1 MTYGFNTPATGG
13 SEVCPVCSEIYP
25 AANPNCPKCGYAPG
39 TVADSESD
47 QAAQPAVQISYPGAT
62 GRNWGA
68 LAAVLFTLLGGG
80 IALFVGLDVRDR
92 VSSAFDQVFQS
103 DEFDGVFDSNSSDSP
118 DELSSA
124 ACTKKLT
131 QYLRRLFF
139 ALAGVD
145 TNATSEGFL
154 DAAAELGGGSR
165 EYQALVDIY
174 STFELNSLAV
184 QGQPRK
190 ALKKAVPRVRKACR

>member
-47 QAAQPAVQISYPGAT
+47 QPAQPAVQISYPGASA
-62 GRNWGA
+62 RNWGA

-92 VSSAFDQVFQS
+92 VTSAFDEVFES
-103 DEFDGVFDSNSSDSP
+103 DDFGGVFDSNGSDNS

-124 ACTKKLT
+124 ACTKKVT

-145 TNATSEGFL
+145 TNATSEAFL
-154 DAAAELGGGSR
+154 DAAAEFGGGSR

>member
-92 VSSAFDQVFQS
+92 VSSAFDEVFQS
-103 DEFDGVFDSNSSDSP
+103 DDFDGVFDSNSSDNP
-118 DELSSA
+118 EELSSA

-154 DAAAELGGGSR
+154 DAASELGGGSR